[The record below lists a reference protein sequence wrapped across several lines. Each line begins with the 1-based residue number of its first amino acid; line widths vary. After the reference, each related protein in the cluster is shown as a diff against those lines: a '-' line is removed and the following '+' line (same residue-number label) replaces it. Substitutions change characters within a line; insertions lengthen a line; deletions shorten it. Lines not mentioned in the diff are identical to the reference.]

1 MLLAQEFSNMMELDL
16 GDSALKVTLKS
27 VLGKI
32 QVSTILLCC
41 VLQICE

>member
-32 QVSTILLCC
+32 QVSDDFIMLCASN
-41 VLQICE
+41 L